1 MQSHLF
7 EVLFSDGTTFSG
19 GTLQESLWK
28 NIPKKQ
34 ISRLFYLLPSGD
46 YLALASYD
54 KYYHMI
60 ECTRDFYGGSGQIN
74 LEYAYVIGKIDNFC
88 RVYKINLKNHNIE
101 EIVMKSDD
109 EFIKKLNA
117 EYWR

>member
-1 MQSHLF
+1 MRSHLF
-7 EVLFSDGTTFSG
+7 EVLFADRTTFSG
-19 GTLQESLWK
+19 GTLQETKWK
-28 NIPKKQ
+28 DIPNKQ

-60 ECTRDFYGGSGQIN
+60 ECTRDFYGGDGKVN
-74 LEYAYVIGKIDNFC
+74 LEYAYVIGKVDNFC
-88 RVYKINLKNHNIE
+88 RVYKINLKNRNIE
-101 EIVMKSDD
+101 EIIMKSDD
-109 EFIKKLNA
+109 EFIKKLNQ